1 MTIKEAIN
9 RGNNLLGVVIVAIC
23 GFACLPDVIAES
35 EFSHQLDEWLML
47 IVGIIAIIW
56 YKLGNNR
63 FSRSVMPIVFIIVSL
78 VIKIIGIY
86 LERGDTADL
95 GDEFGGVVLLALAA
109 ITLIWIYIK
118 NKKITEESL

>member
-9 RGNNLLGVVIVAIC
+9 RGNNLLGVVIVAIS
-23 GFACLPDVIAES
+23 GLAFLPDVFAES